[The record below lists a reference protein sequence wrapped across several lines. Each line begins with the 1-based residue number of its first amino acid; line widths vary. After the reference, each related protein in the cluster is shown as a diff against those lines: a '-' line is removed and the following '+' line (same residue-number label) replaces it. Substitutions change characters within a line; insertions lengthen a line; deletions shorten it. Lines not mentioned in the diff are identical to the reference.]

1 MTRVVRRTNRTALKG
16 SQPSTER
23 RKRMAKIKMFVRD
36 VSYRIRE
43 GKDGP
48 QQYARIVCHA
58 EVPDNGTKDAIDAL
72 TDDPK
77 GALIATMDVEQPQLP
92 LLAGMKG

>member
-1 MTRVVRRTNRTALKG
+1 MQAQAHAR
-16 SQPSTER
+16 E
-23 RKRMAKIKMFVRD
+23 

-58 EVPDNGTKDAIDAL
+58 EVPDRTTKKQLDAL
-72 TDDPK
+72 TDDQK
-77 GALIATMDVEQPQLP
+77 GAFIADLNLEQPALP
-92 LLAGMKG
+92 AAAGMKG

>member
-1 MTRVVRRTNRTALKG
+1 
-16 SQPSTER
+16 
-23 RKRMAKIKMFVRD
+23 MAKVRMHVRE

-58 EVPDNGTKDAIDAL
+58 EIPDQTVKAEIDAL
-72 TDDPK
+72 TDDQK
-77 GALIATMDVEQPQLP
+77 GSFIADLDVEQSSLP
-92 LLAGMKG
+92 MKVGMEGGPCST

>member
-58 EVPDNGTKDAIDAL
+58 EVPDNGTKDAIDTL
-72 TDDPK
+72 TDDQK
-77 GALIATMDVEQPQLP
+77 GTFIATMDVEQPQLP

>member
-1 MTRVVRRTNRTALKG
+1 
-16 SQPSTER
+16 
-23 RKRMAKIKMFVRD
+23 MAKIKMHVRD

-58 EVPDNGTKDAIDAL
+58 EVPDRGVKAQIDAL
-72 TDDPK
+72 TDDQK
-77 GALIATMDVEQPQLP
+77 GAFVADLDLEQPMLP
-92 LLAGMKG
+92 PAAGMRG

>member
-1 MTRVVRRTNRTALKG
+1 
-16 SQPSTER
+16 
-23 RKRMAKIKMFVRD
+23 MAKIKMHVRD

-58 EVPDNGTKDAIDAL
+58 EIPDSSTKAEIDAL
-72 TDDPK
+72 TDDQK
-77 GALIATMDVEQPQLP
+77 GGFIADLDVEQPSLP
-92 LLAGMKG
+92 LKAGMKG

>member
-1 MTRVVRRTNRTALKG
+1 
-16 SQPSTER
+16 
-23 RKRMAKIKMFVRD
+23 MAKIKMFVRD

-58 EVPDNGTKDAIDAL
+58 EVPNKESKAAIDTL
-72 TDDPK
+72 TDDQK
-77 GALIATMDVEQPQLP
+77 GAFITSMDAEQPALP
-92 LLAGMKG
+92 LKAGMKG

>member
-1 MTRVVRRTNRTALKG
+1 
-16 SQPSTER
+16 
-23 RKRMAKIKMFVRD
+23 MAKIKMFIRD

-58 EVPDNGTKDAIDAL
+58 EVPDNGTKDAIDTL
-72 TDDPK
+72 TDDQK
-77 GALIATMDVEQPQLP
+77 GAFIASLDVEQPMLP
-92 LLAGMKG
+92 PAAGMKG

>member
-1 MTRVVRRTNRTALKG
+1 
-16 SQPSTER
+16 
-23 RKRMAKIKMFVRD
+23 MAKVKMFVRD

-58 EVPDNGTKDAIDAL
+58 EVPDKTVKRQIDAL
-72 TDDPK
+72 TDDQK
-77 GALIATMDVEQPQLP
+77 GAFIADLDLEQPALP
-92 LLAGMKG
+92 AAAGMKG

>member
-1 MTRVVRRTNRTALKG
+1 
-16 SQPSTER
+16 
-23 RKRMAKIKMFVRD
+23 MAKIKMFVRD

-58 EVPDNGTKDAIDAL
+58 EVPDRGVKSQIDAL
-72 TDDPK
+72 TDDQK
-77 GALIATMDVEQPQLP
+77 GAFVADLDLEQPMLP
-92 LLAGMKG
+92 PAAGMKG

>member
-1 MTRVVRRTNRTALKG
+1 
-16 SQPSTER
+16 
-23 RKRMAKIKMFVRD
+23 MARIKMFVRD

-58 EVPDNGTKDAIDAL
+58 EIPDSETKVQIDAL
-72 TDDPK
+72 TDDQK
-77 GALIATMDVEQPQLP
+77 GAFIAGMDVEQPQLP
-92 LLAGMKG
+92 LKAGMKE